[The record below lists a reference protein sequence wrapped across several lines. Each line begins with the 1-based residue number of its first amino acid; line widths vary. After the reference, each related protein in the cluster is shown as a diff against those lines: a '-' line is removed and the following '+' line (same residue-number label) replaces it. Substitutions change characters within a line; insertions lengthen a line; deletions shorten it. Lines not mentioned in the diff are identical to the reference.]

1 MKIYETAIPTEIL
14 QHGSCG
20 CKKSTGG
27 SASILT
33 VLPEDFFQRGSFST
47 LCIGKFALFCD
58 SYLESNRAKNS
69 AGHCMLRVSK
79 SCCRVKWKERTGS
92 TNISSLDR
100 TVNAATNCTENRWL
114 ERIIILFVFLSL
126 GTI

>member
-1 MKIYETAIPTEIL
+1 MPTEIL
-14 QHGSCG
+14 QHGSCV

-47 LCIGKFALFCD
+47 LCSGKFALFCD

-69 AGHCMLRVSK
+69 AACGFSTSK
-79 SCCRVKWKERTGS
+79 AMSC
-92 TNISSLDR
+92 N
-100 TVNAATNCTENRWL
+100 VNL
-114 ERIIILFVFLSL
+114 LS
-126 GTI
+126 IW